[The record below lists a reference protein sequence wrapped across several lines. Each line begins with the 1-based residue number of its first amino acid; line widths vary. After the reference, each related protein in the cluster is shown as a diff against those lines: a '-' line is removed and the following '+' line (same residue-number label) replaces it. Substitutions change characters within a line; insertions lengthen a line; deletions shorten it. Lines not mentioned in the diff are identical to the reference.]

1 MALKPPEAP
10 LPESSQ
16 TSVPADAVE
25 RSFASGTVLVAEAVG
40 RPPVPFGY
48 RLLRPLGLEPG
59 QLYPLILFLHGAG
72 ERGSDNFRQLAY
84 LPAWLAEPAWREA
97 FPCYVLAP
105 QCRDDARW
113 SDVSW
118 ADAAS
123 TPQAAEPTPDLSAA
137 AAALA
142 TVVAGEAVDPQRIYL
157 TGLSM
162 GGFGAWELAT
172 RMLGRFAAL
181 LPICGGGDETTA
193 ARLSDLPIWC
203 FHGADDAVVP
213 VERSRSMIAALRA
226 AGGSPTYSELPG
238 VGHAAWTTAYRD
250 RAVLE
255 WLFAQ
260 RRPV

>member
-1 MALKPPEAP
+1 MALNPPDAP
-10 LPESSQ
+10 LPETSQ
-16 TSVPADAVE
+16 TTAPAGAVE
-25 RSFASGTVLVAEAVG
+25 RCFAMGTVLVSAAVG
-40 RPPVPFGY
+40 QPPMPFGY
-48 RLLRPLGLEPG
+48 RLLRPLDLEPG

-72 ERGSDNFRQLAY
+72 ERGSDNSRQIAY
-84 LPAWLAEPAWREA
+84 LPAWLAEPTWREA

-105 QCRDDARW
+105 QCRDDERW

-142 TVVAGEAVDPQRIYL
+142 AVVADEAVDPRRIYL

-203 FHGADDAVVP
+203 FHGAADVVVP
-213 VERSRSMIAALRA
+213 VERSRSMIAALQA
-226 AGGSPTYSELPG
+226 AGGSPKYSELPG
-238 VGHAAWTTAYRD
+238 VGHDAWTAAYRD

-260 RRPV
+260 RGPI